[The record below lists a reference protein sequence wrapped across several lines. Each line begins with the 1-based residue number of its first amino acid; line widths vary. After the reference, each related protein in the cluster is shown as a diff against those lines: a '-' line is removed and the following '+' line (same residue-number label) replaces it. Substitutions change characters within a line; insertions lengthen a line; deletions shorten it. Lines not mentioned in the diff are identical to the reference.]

1 MRSLL
6 LLSAFVYDKAW
17 ALYLGRPSCIPVGIL
32 DRSAQQAIEAAYDNR
47 TLSSWIDLSRRISEI
62 TECLN
67 GPGYDIN
74 RNTVEELLQVDTK
87 IVNSYDLIPRETSSQ
102 HCQISELDQTA
113 YGLNI
118 QFLGIRIVL
127 HRAIIRILS
136 RQKSPVSSDCLRV
149 EKSRGIMHENAVRIC
164 RLILA
169 YREIFGTEN
178 FITIMLDNMYIAAST
193 IVSHI
198 VQPPTTYPST
208 TTSDDMSLLRVLAE
222 SMESAQRHYPVA
234 EKMRSTLS
242 RITKNHELRA
252 MFGQPQPDG
261 VAAFAS
267 KSSANLEQTSCLPN
281 PGSWGS
287 MEALLSD
294 DVILGHNDMFLD
306 NTSSS
311 HDPIG
316 SNFLSSNY

>member
-1 MRSLL
+1 MRSSL

-32 DRSAQQAIEAAYDNR
+32 DISAQRSIESAYDNR
-47 TLSSWIDLSRRISEI
+47 TLSSWVDLSRRISEV

-67 GPGYDIN
+67 GPGSSTS
-74 RNTVEELLQVDTK
+74 RHVVEELLQVDTK

-102 HCQISELDQTA
+102 HCQTSELDQTA

-118 QFLGIRIVL
+118 QFLGIRVVV

-136 RQKSPVSSDCLRV
+136 RQKPPVSSDCLRV
-149 EKSRGIMHENAVRIC
+149 EKSRAIMHENAISIS

-169 YREIFGTEN
+169 YREIFGTEH

-193 IVSHI
+193 IMSHI
-198 VQPPTTYPST
+198 VQPPTAYSCTP
-208 TTSDDMSLLRVLAE
+208 TSDDMSLLRVLAE

-242 RITKNHELRA
+242 RITRNNELRA
-252 MFGQPQPDG
+252 LFGQPPLNDAG
-261 VAAFAS
+261 GFGCNSS
-267 KSSANLEQTSCLPN
+267 KNLEQASCIPN
-281 PGSWGS
+281 TGSWGS

-294 DVILGHNDMFLD
+294 DVILGNNDMFL
-306 NTSSS
+306 NTASSS
-311 HDPIG
+311 HDPMG
-316 SNFLSSNY
+316 THFLSGSF

>member
-17 ALYLGRPSCIPVGIL
+17 ALYLGRPSCIPVGIV
-32 DRSAQQAIEAAYDNR
+32 DMSAQRSIESAYDNR
-47 TLSSWIDLSRRISEI
+47 TLSSWVDLSRRISEV

-67 GPGYDIN
+67 GPRSSTN
-74 RNTVEELLQVDTK
+74 RHRVEELLQVDTK

-102 HCQISELDQTA
+102 HCRLSELDQTA

-136 RQKSPVSSDCLRV
+136 RQKPPVSSDCLRV
-149 EKSRGIMHENAVRIC
+149 EKSRAIMHENSISIC

-193 IVSHI
+193 IISHI
-198 VQPPTTYPST
+198 VQPPTTHSSIP
-208 TTSDDMSLLRVLAE
+208 TSDDMSLLRVLAE
-222 SMESAQRHYPVA
+222 SMESAQKHYPVA

-242 RITKNHELRA
+242 RITRNNELRA
-252 MFGQPQPDG
+252 LFGQPQPDTTG
-261 VAAFAS
+261 DFGTNSS
-267 KSSANLEQTSCLPN
+267 KNLEQASCLPN
-281 PGSWGS
+281 AGSWGS

-294 DVILGHNDMFLD
+294 DVILGQNDMFLD
-306 NTSSS
+306 TTSAS
-311 HDPIG
+311 HDPMG
-316 SNFLSSNY
+316 TNFLSSSY